1 MTGKTGKFPSLP
13 AAGKSS
19 VLEEL
24 SPSQGLEILKRLAN
38 EDANISKR
46 ANVLAREYLSEID
59 PDVIADEVFL
69 SLNGIEVEDVWQN
82 SGSTRY
88 GYIDPYELA
97 SDMFEE
103 ALEPYLEEMRKCHK
117 LSLYREAKLHCMGI
131 LEGIYRFE
139 VEATSE
145 FQDWVTDVPQNN
157 FEQVLE
163 EWQKRNRDPSLL
175 DEMDMFV
182 KSNFERWKR

>member
-38 EDANISKR
+38 EDTNISKR
-46 ANVLAREYLSEID
+46 VKMLALEYLSEIE
-59 PDVIADEVFL
+59 PDEIADEVFFD
-69 SLNGIEVEDVWQN
+69 LNGIEIEDVWKN
-82 SGSTRY
+82 SGRTRH

-97 SDMFEE
+97 SDMFKE
-103 ALEPYLEEMRKCHK
+103 AVEPYLEEMRKYHK
-117 LSLYREAKLHCMGI
+117 LSLHREAELQCIGI
-131 LEGIYRFE
+131 LKGIYRFE
-139 VEATSE
+139 IEATTE
-145 FQDWVTDVPQNN
+145 FQDWVTDVPQDN

-163 EWQKRNRDPSLL
+163 EWRKRNKDPSLL
-175 DEMDMFV
+175 GDMDRFV
-182 KSNFERWKR
+182 KGNFERWKR